1 MRVSA
6 ISTLCLVALLSVLH
20 RSDGQPNFDQQTT
33 HVDIPEYLKAYVTSL
48 VSALERKHS
57 ADIEQLT
64 NKLNEQRDDI
74 LHLNNK
80 LEQQKQAFD
89 AEFAKINLALEKEK
103 KRNAK
108 RTTSLQNRL
117 LNRTV
122 FREATYSNKTTDGI
136 KYQGCQSL

>member
-6 ISTLCLVALLSVLH
+6 KSALYLVALLSMLH

-57 ADIEQLT
+57 AGIEQLT

-89 AEFAKINLALEKEK
+89 AEFAKINLALEKEM

-122 FREATYSNKTTDGI
+122 IREATYSNKTTDGI
-136 KYQGCQSL
+136 NYQGCQSL